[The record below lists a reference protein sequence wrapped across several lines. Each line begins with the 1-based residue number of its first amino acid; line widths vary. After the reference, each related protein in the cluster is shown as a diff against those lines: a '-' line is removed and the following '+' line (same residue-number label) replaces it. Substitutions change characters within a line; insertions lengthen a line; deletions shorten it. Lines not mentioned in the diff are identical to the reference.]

1 MSNTQS
7 HAERFHINSIYSRF
21 TALPQP
27 LLLPLLLFLLL
38 LSLTS
43 CSRSSSDTNFYVS
56 TAGNDA
62 WSGTLAEP
70 NSAGTDGPFATLE
83 RAQEAIRTYKSTS
96 GIPERGLYVLIREGV
111 YPRSASFRL
120 DSLDS
125 GTEIAPIVW
134 AAYLNE
140 EVRLSGGLEI
150 TGFAAVSDSS
160 TMARLHPDA
169 AANVQVTDL
178 RAQGITDFG
187 EITPRGG
194 PGLELFFNEERMQ
207 LSRWPNEGFVQIADV
222 PQTGTLV
229 YAGDPPHVREGVIV
243 GRQYGRFVYSEDAP
257 SRWTKTDQVILH
269 GYWSWDWFDEFVK
282 IDRIDPA
289 KKEIWPSESGSRY
302 GYTKNQRFYAMNI
315 LEELD
320 QPGEWYLDREDGLL
334 YFWPPS
340 PIKDGR
346 AYVSLLDEPMLVMD
360 STVNVW
366 VHSIT
371 FEHSRSSAIEIN
383 GGQLANIDGCTIR
396 NIGGTGVIIR
406 GGFNHYVTGCDIHHI
421 GGAGM
426 EVAGGDRK
434 TLTPGNHQITDNHIH
449 HYSGWVRTYLGAVN
463 LNGVGNYVANNLIHD
478 APHTGILLNGNEN
491 IIEFNELHS
500 LAQQTGDV
508 GAFYIGRD
516 WTQRGNVIR
525 HNYFHDLEGPGL
537 HGVMA
542 VYLDDWASG
551 TIIYGN
557 IFYRSGRS
565 VFVGSGRDN
574 IIENNVFIECEPS
587 VHFDV
592 RGRSWASYYFDKE
605 NPLYLNTLFDRMDAM
620 NYSQPPYS
628 ERYPELLTYYDDEPD
643 LPKGNKVLRNVS
655 YGGTWT
661 NLIEGVDFKMV
672 EYRDNLIADPV
683 IATWE
688 RSVGAP
694 QEVYANGDTL
704 IARELNGNVIM
715 QGNPGFMD
723 LEKLDFR
730 LRSDSKAFEMG
741 FKAIPVEK
749 IGLRRK

>member
-1 MSNTQS
+1 MS
-7 HAERFHINSIYSRF
+7 HFR
-21 TALPQP
+21 LPLP
-27 LLLPLLLFLLL
+27 LPLPLPLLLFLFLLL
-38 LSLTS
+38 LSILAS
-43 CSRSSSDTNFYVS
+43 CSRSDTNFYVS
-56 TAGNDA
+56 TVGNDA

-83 RAQEAIRTYKSTS
+83 RAQEAVRTFKSS
-96 GIPERGLYVLIREGV
+96 NGIPERGLNVLVRGGV
-111 YPRSASFRL
+111 YPRSTSFRL

-125 GTEIAPIVW
+125 GTETAPIVW
-134 AAYLNE
+134 APYLNE
-140 EVRLSGGLEI
+140 EVRLSGGARI
-150 TGFAAVSDSS
+150 SAFVPVTDPDAQ
-160 TMARLHPDA
+160 ARLHPDA

-178 RAQGITDFG
+178 RAEGISDFG
-187 EITPRGG
+187 EITSRGG
-194 PGLELFFNEERMQ
+194 PGLELFFNDERMQ

-222 PQTGTLV
+222 PQNGTLV
-229 YAGDPPHVREGVIV
+229 YAGDPPHVRNGVIV
-243 GRQYGRFVYSEDAP
+243 GRHHGRFAYDEDAP
-257 SRWTKTDQVILH
+257 SRWTKTNQVILH

-282 IDRIDPA
+282 IDRIDPV
-289 KKEIWPSESGSRY
+289 KKEIWPADGMSRY
-302 GYTKNQRFYAMNI
+302 GYTKFQRFYAMNI

-340 PIKDGR
+340 SIEE
-346 AYVSLLDEPMLVMD
+346 ANVTVSLLDAPMIVME
-360 STVNVW
+360 STLNVK
-366 VHSIT
+366 VQGFT
-371 FEHSRSSAIEIN
+371 FEHARGNAIEIN
-383 GGQLANIDGCTIR
+383 GGRFADIDGCTIR
-396 NIGGTGVIIR
+396 NIGGTGITIR
-406 GGFNHYVTGCDIHHI
+406 GGFDHTVNGCDIHHI

-426 EVAGGDRK
+426 EVSGGDRK
-434 TLTPGNHQITDNHIH
+434 TLTPGNHQISDNHIH
-449 HYSGWVRTYLGAVN
+449 HYSGWVRTYLGGVN
-463 LNGVGNYVANNLIHD
+463 INGVGNRIANNLIHD

-491 IIEFNELHS
+491 IIEYNELHR

-525 HNYFHDLEGPGL
+525 HNYFHNLEGPGL

-557 IFYRSGRS
+557 IFYKSGRS

-592 RGRSWASYYFDKE
+592 RGRSWAIYYFDKE
-605 NPLYLNTLFDRMDAM
+605 NPLYVNTLFDRMEAM
-620 NYSQPPYS
+620 NYTQPPYS

-655 YGGTWT
+655 YGGIWT

-688 RSVGAP
+688 RAVGAP

-704 IARELNGNVIM
+704 IARELEGNVIM

-741 FKAIPVEK
+741 FKVIPVER
-749 IGLRRK
+749 IGLIRQRASEQ

>member
-1 MSNTQS
+1 MPSFKS
-7 HAERFHINSIYSRF
+7 H
-21 TALPQP
+21 
-27 LLLPLLLFLLL
+27 LLIHFLFI
-38 LSLTS
+38 SLFSS
-43 CSRSSSDTNFYVS
+43 CTTKEPFYVS
-56 TAGNDA
+56 TEGNDT
-62 WSGTLAEP
+62 WSGTLDAP
-70 NSAGTDGPFATLE
+70 NADSTDGPFASLE
-83 RAQEAIRTYKSTS
+83 RARLAVRELKNTSDNKGGYEVIIRGGDYHLSDS
-96 GIPERGLYVLIREGV
+96 IL
-111 YPRSASFRL
+111 L

-125 GTEIAPIVW
+125 GTEAAPVIW
-134 AAYLNE
+134 SAAQDE
-140 EVRLSGGLEI
+140 RVRLIGGQSISGFSPVVDEQDLMRLPE
-150 TGFAAVSDSS
+150 AARSS
-160 TMARLHPDA
+160 
-169 AANVQVTDL
+169 VVVVDL
-178 RAQGITDFG
+178 FAQGITDLG

-194 PGLELFFNEERMQ
+194 PGLELFFKEERMQ
-207 LSRWPNEGFVQIADV
+207 LSRWPNEGFVQIEEV
-222 PQTGTLV
+222 PQTGALV
-229 YAGDPPHVREGVIV
+229 YAGDPPHVRHNRIV
-243 GRQYGRFVYSEDAP
+243 GRHYGRFNYSEDAP
-257 SRWTKTDQVILH
+257 SRWTKTNQVILH
-269 GYWSWDWFDEFVK
+269 GYWTWDWFDEFVK
-282 IDRIDPA
+282 IDRIDPI
-289 KKEIWPSESGSRY
+289 KKEIWPADGMSRY
-302 GYTKNQRFYAMNI
+302 GFTKEQRFYAMNI

-320 QPGEWYLDREDGLL
+320 LPGEWYLDRELGRL

-340 PIKDGR
+340 PIEEGDVF
-346 AYVSLLDEPMLVMD
+346 VSLLEKPLLVMNNT
-360 STVNVW
+360 SHVEW
-366 VHSIT
+366 KGLQ
-371 FEHSRSSAIEIN
+371 FEFSRGNAVEIN
-383 GGQLANIDGCTIR
+383 GGRMTSIR
-396 NIGGTGVIIR
+396 TCGISNIGGTGVIIR
-406 GGFNHYVTGCDIHHI
+406 GGFKHSVDGCDIHHI

-426 EVAGGDRK
+426 EVNGGDRK
-434 TLTPGNHQITDNHIH
+434 SLSPGEHQITNNHIH
-449 HYSGWVRTYLGAVN
+449 HYSGWVRTYLGAIN
-463 LNGVGNYVANNLIHD
+463 LNGVGNRIANNLMHD

-491 IIEFNELHS
+491 IIEYNELHS

-574 IIENNVFIECEPS
+574 LIENNVFIECEPS

-592 RGRSWASYYFDKE
+592 RGRSWAVYYFDKS
-605 NPLYLNTLFDRMDAM
+605 NPLYVNTLFDRMEAM
-620 NYSQPPYS
+620 NYTQPPYS

-688 RSVGAP
+688 RAVGAP
-694 QEVYANGDTL
+694 QEVYTNGDTL
-704 IARELNGNVIM
+704 IARELEGNVIM
-715 QGNPGFMD
+715 QGDPGFMD

-730 LRSDSKAFEMG
+730 LRQDSQAFKMG

-749 IGLRRK
+749 IGLRRDR

>member
-1 MSNTQS
+1 MSHS
-7 HAERFHINSIYSRF
+7 HNAYSLTSHTILKQAF
-21 TALPQP
+21 PSLPLS
-27 LLLPLLLFLLL
+27 LLLFLFLLL
-38 LSLTS
+38 LTS
-43 CSRSSSDTNFYVS
+43 CARNETYFYVS
-56 TAGNDA
+56 TEGNDA
-62 WSGTLAEP
+62 WSGTLAAP
-70 NSAGTDGPFATLE
+70 NPAGTDGPFASLT
-83 RAQEAIRTYKSTS
+83 RAQEAVRSYKNTTYIPS
-96 GIPERGLYVLIREGV
+96 GGLHILVRGGT
-111 YPRSASFRL
+111 YPLTESFRL

-125 GTEIAPIVW
+125 GTETEPIVW
-134 AAYLNE
+134 SAYQGE
-140 EVRLSGGLEI
+140 EVRLSGGKSI
-150 TGFAAVSDSS
+150 YRFTPVSDPG
-160 TMARLHPDA
+160 TQARLHPDA
-169 AANVQVTDL
+169 APHVQVTDL

-194 PGLELFFNEERMQ
+194 PGLELFFNDERMQ

-222 PQTGTLV
+222 PQSGKLV
-229 YAGDPPHVREGVIV
+229 YPGDPPHVRDDVIV
-243 GRQYGRFVYSEDAP
+243 GRHYGRFTFSDDAP
-257 SRWTKTDQVILH
+257 TRWTKTNQVILH

-289 KKEIWPSESGSRY
+289 KKEIWPVDGMSRY
-302 GYTKNQRFYAMNI
+302 GFTKYQRFYAMNI

-334 YFWPPS
+334 YFWPPAAL
-340 PIKDGR
+340 DG
-346 AYVSLLDEPMLVMD
+346 ANVSVSLLDAPMVVMD
-360 STVNVW
+360 STLNVW
-366 VHSIT
+366 MHGFT
-371 FEHSRSSAIEIN
+371 FEHSRGNAIEIN
-383 GGQLANIDGCTIR
+383 GGRFANIDGCIIR
-396 NIGGTGVIIR
+396 NIGGTGVTIR
-406 GGFNHYVTGCDIHHI
+406 GGFDHTVNGCDIHHI

-449 HYSGWVRTYLGAVN
+449 HYSGWVRTYLGGVN
-463 LNGVGNYVANNLIHD
+463 INGVGNRIANNLIHD

-491 IIEFNELHS
+491 IIEFNELHR

-525 HNYFHDLEGPGL
+525 HNYFHNLEGPGL

-557 IFYRSGRS
+557 IFYKSGRS

-574 IIENNVFIECEPS
+574 IIENNVFIECVPS

-592 RGRSWASYYFDKE
+592 RGRSWAVYYFDKE
-605 NPLYLNTLFDRMDAM
+605 NPLYLNTLFDRMEAM
-620 NYSQPPYS
+620 NYTQPPYS

-655 YGGTWT
+655 FGGTWT
-661 NLIEGVDFKMV
+661 NLIEGVDFEMV
-672 EYRDNLIADPV
+672 EYRDNLIADPI

-688 RSVGAP
+688 RTVGAP

-704 IARELNGNVIM
+704 IARELDGNVIM

-723 LEKLDFR
+723 LEKFDFR
-730 LRSDSKAFEMG
+730 LRSDSRAFEMG

-749 IGLRRK
+749 IGLRRQ

>member
-1 MSNTQS
+1 MS
-7 HAERFHINSIYSRF
+7 HFR
-21 TALPQP
+21 LP
-27 LLLPLLLFLLL
+27 LLLSMPLLLFLFLFV
-38 LSLTS
+38 LTS
-43 CSRSSSDTNFYVS
+43 CSRNEAYFYVS
-56 TAGNDA
+56 TEGNDA
-62 WSGTLAEP
+62 WSGMLAEP
-70 NSAGTDGPFATLE
+70 NRAGTDGPFATLT
-83 RAQEAIRTYKSTS
+83 RAQEAVRSYKGTTS
-96 GIPERGLYVLIREGV
+96 IPSGGLHILIRGGT
-111 YPRSASFRL
+111 YTLSGSFRL

-125 GTEIAPIVW
+125 GTETEPIVW
-134 AAYLNE
+134 AAHQGE
-140 EVRLSGGLEI
+140 EVRLSGGTSI
-150 TGFAAVSDSS
+150 SGFTPVADPDAQ
-160 TMARLHPDA
+160 ARLHPDA
-169 AANVQVTDL
+169 AAHVQVTDL
-178 RAQGITDFG
+178 RAQGIADFG

-194 PGLELFFNEERMQ
+194 PGLELFFNGERMQ
-207 LSRWPNEGFVQIADV
+207 LSRWPNEGFVQISDV
-222 PQTGTLV
+222 PQSGQLA
-229 YAGDPPHVREGVIV
+229 YPGDPPHVRDGVIV
-243 GRQYGRFVYSEDAP
+243 GRQYGRFTFAEDAP
-257 SRWTKTDQVILH
+257 SRWTKTNQVILH

-289 KKEIWPSESGSRY
+289 KKEIWPVEGMSRY
-302 GYTKNQRFYAMNI
+302 GYTKYQRYYAMNI

-334 YFWPPS
+334 YFWPPAS
-340 PIKDGR
+340 IEDGDVT
-346 AYVSLLDEPMLVMD
+346 VSLLDTPMVVMD
-360 STVNVW
+360 GAVNVW
-366 VHSIT
+366 MHGIT
-371 FEHSRSSAIEIN
+371 FEYARGNAIEIN
-383 GGQLANIDGCTIR
+383 GGRFANIDGCIIR
-396 NIGGTGVIIR
+396 NIGGTGVTIR
-406 GGFNHYVTGCDIHHI
+406 GGFDHTVNGCDIHHI

-426 EVAGGDRK
+426 EVSGGDRK

-449 HYSGWVRTYLGAVN
+449 HYSGWVRTYLGGVN
-463 LNGVGNYVANNLIHD
+463 INGVGNRIANNLIHD

-491 IIEFNELHS
+491 IIEYNELHS

-525 HNYFHDLEGPGL
+525 HNYFHNLEGPGL

-557 IFYRSGRS
+557 IFYKSGRS

-605 NPLYLNTLFDRMDAM
+605 NPLYVNTLFDRMDAM

-661 NLIEGVDFKMV
+661 NLIEGVDFEMV

-704 IARELNGNVIM
+704 IARELEGNVIM

-749 IGLRRK
+749 IGLRRQ

>member
-1 MSNTQS
+1 MSRS
-7 HAERFHINSIYSRF
+7 
-21 TALPQP
+21 LPQP
-27 LLLPLLLFLLL
+27 LFLPLFLLL
-38 LSLTS
+38 FSLSLLAS
-43 CSRSSSDTNFYVS
+43 CSRSSADFNFYVS
-56 TAGNDA
+56 TDGNDA

-70 NSAGTDGPFATLE
+70 NAAGTDGPFATLE
-83 RAQEAIRTYKSTS
+83 RAQEAIRSYKSTS
-96 GIPERGLYVLIREGV
+96 GIPERGLYVLIRGGV
-111 YPRSASFRL
+111 YPRSTTLRL

-125 GTEIAPIVW
+125 GTDIAPVVW
-134 AAYLNE
+134 ASHVNE
-140 EVRLSGGLEI
+140 EVRLSGGIEI
-150 TGFAAVSDSS
+150 AEFSS
-160 TMARLHPDA
+160 VTDPASQARLHPDA
-169 AANVQVTDL
+169 TPHVQVTDL

-194 PGLELFFNEERMQ
+194 PGLELFFNDDRMQ

-229 YAGDPPHVREGVIV
+229 YPGDPPHVRDGVIV

-289 KKEIWPSESGSRY
+289 KKEIWPTSDGSRY
-302 GYTKNQRFYAMNI
+302 GYTKHQRFYAMNI

-340 PIKDGR
+340 PIEEAR
-346 AYVSLLDEPMLVMD
+346 VFVSLLDDPMVVMD
-360 STVNVW
+360 STTNVW
-366 VHSIT
+366 VHGIT
-371 FEHSRSSAIEIN
+371 FEHSRGNAIEIN
-383 GGQLANIDGCTIR
+383 GGRLANIVSCTIR
-396 NIGGTGVIIR
+396 NIGGTGVTIR
-406 GGFNHYVTGCDIHHI
+406 GGFEHSVTGCDIHHI

-434 TLTPGNHQITDNHIH
+434 TLTPGNHQIIDNHIH
-449 HYSGWVRTYLGAVN
+449 HYSGWVRTYLGGVN
-463 LNGVGNYVANNLIHD
+463 LNGVGNTVANNLIHD

-491 IIEFNELHS
+491 IIEYNELHS

-516 WTQRGNVIR
+516 WTQRGNIIR

-672 EYRDNLIADPV
+672 EYRDNLIADPI

-688 RSVGAP
+688 RGVGAP
-694 QEVYANGDTL
+694 METYANGDTL
-704 IARELNGNVIM
+704 IARELDGNVIM

>member
-1 MSNTQS
+1 MPHPHLPSRS
-7 HAERFHINSIYSRF
+7 HPTLF
-21 TALPQP
+21 LPSP
-27 LLLPLLLFLLL
+27 LFLLLLLPLLLF
-38 LSLTS
+38 SV
-43 CSRSSSDTNFYVS
+43 CSSNEANFYVS

-70 NSAGTDGPFATLE
+70 NPAGTDGPFATLE
-83 RAQEAIRTYKSTS
+83 RAQEAVRSFKSTS
-96 GIPERGLYVLIREGV
+96 SIPEGGLHVLIRGGV

-125 GTEIAPIVW
+125 GTETEPIVW
-134 AAYLNE
+134 AAYQGE
-140 EVRLSGGLEI
+140 EVRLSGGQPI
-150 TGFAAVSDSS
+150 SGFDSVSDPDAQ
-160 TMARLHPDA
+160 ARLHPDA
-169 AANVQVTDL
+169 VSNVQVTDL

-194 PGLELFFNEERMQ
+194 PGLELFFNDERMQ

-229 YAGDPPHVREGVIV
+229 YPGDPPHVREGVIV

-269 GYWSWDWFDEFVK
+269 GYWSWDWFDEFVM
-282 IDRIDPA
+282 IDRIDAA
-289 KKEIWPSESGSRY
+289 KKEIWPVEGMSRY
-302 GYTKNQRFYAMNI
+302 GYTKHQRFYAMNI

-340 PIKDGR
+340 PIEEGR
-346 AYVSLLDEPMLVMD
+346 AYISLLDTPMLVMD
-360 STVNVW
+360 STLNVW
-366 VHSIT
+366 MHGFT
-371 FEHSRSSAIEIN
+371 FEHSRGNAIEIN
-383 GGQLANIDGCTIR
+383 GGRFANIDGCTIR
-396 NIGGTGVIIR
+396 NIGGTGVTIR
-406 GGFNHYVTGCDIHHI
+406 GGFDHSVNGCDIHHI

-426 EVAGGDRK
+426 EVNGGDRK
-434 TLTPGNHQITDNHIH
+434 TLTPGNHQITNNHIH

-463 LNGVGNYVANNLIHD
+463 INGVGNRIANNLIHD

-491 IIEFNELHS
+491 IIEYNELHS

-620 NYSQPPYS
+620 NYTQPPYS
-628 ERYPELLTYYDDEPD
+628 ERYPELLTYYEDEPD

-672 EYRDNLIADPV
+672 EYRDNLIADPI

-688 RSVGAP
+688 RAVGAP
-694 QEVYANGDTL
+694 QEVYSNGDTL
-704 IARELNGNVIM
+704 IARELEGNVIM

-730 LRSDSKAFEMG
+730 LRDDSRAYQMG

-749 IGLRRK
+749 IGLKRE